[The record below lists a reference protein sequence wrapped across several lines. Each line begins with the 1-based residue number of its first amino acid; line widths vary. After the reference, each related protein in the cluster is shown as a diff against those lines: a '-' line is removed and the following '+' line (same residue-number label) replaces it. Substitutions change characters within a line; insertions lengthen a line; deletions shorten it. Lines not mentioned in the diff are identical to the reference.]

1 TQTMNALV
9 DVQDTVGKEL
19 YSDSE
24 ITVKQQK
31 IVILSIILIGL
42 LFTVILSWIITRAI
56 GTPMRALQD
65 AASDIANGNTAIHIQ
80 AQYKDEIG
88 MLGRAFITMANN
100 LDKLFHD
107 IRQKSAQ
114 AEEAAEQ
121 AEKARRQALEQQEYL
136 SRKVDEILVQ
146 MESLAI
152 GDLTAR
158 LPLEQGVRGND
169 SLSRLFKGF
178 NATVNS
184 IRELVSQLISATHQT
199 GMVSVS
205 MSSLAEEISAIVEE
219 QSAQT
224 TFISDS
230 TKRMAQ
236 SIHTNSQNVASVKDI
251 TLELS
256 HHVMNLNTSSNKI
269 NVISRSI
276 GSIAFQINLLSL
288 NASIEAARA
297 GRAGKGFAVVAA
309 EVKSLAQSTARSTD
323 EIRTIV
329 EEVQGRIDEITAMTL
344 ERAKSSS
351 DSTTKRNVVEMVA
364 EISTAMEE
372 QSGASAEIAQNTQQI
387 SLAAQQTA
395 LSVSHITRTA
405 EELTQLTEKLQNL
418 VGKFILDDD
427 TKPHSLPLQR
437 RNDLFLA

>member
-1 TQTMNALV
+1 
-9 DVQDTVGKEL
+9 
-19 YSDSE
+19 
-24 ITVKQQK
+24 
-31 IVILSIILIGL
+31 
-42 LFTVILSWIITRAI
+42 
-56 GTPMRALQD
+56 
-65 AASDIANGNTAIHIQ
+65 
-80 AQYKDEIG
+80 
-88 MLGRAFITMANN
+88 
-100 LDKLFHD
+100 
-107 IRQKSAQ
+107 
-114 AEEAAEQ
+114 
-121 AEKARRQALEQQEYL
+121 
-136 SRKVDEILVQ
+136 
-146 MESLAI
+146 
-152 GDLTAR
+152 
-158 LPLEQGVRGND
+158 
-169 SLSRLFKGF
+169 
-178 NATVNS
+178 
-184 IRELVSQLISATHQT
+184 
-199 GMVSVS
+199 
-205 MSSLAEEISAIVEE
+205 
-219 QSAQT
+219 
-224 TFISDS
+224 
-230 TKRMAQ
+230 
-236 SIHTNSQNVASVKDI
+236 
-251 TLELS
+251 
-256 HHVMNLNTSSNKI
+256 MNLNTSSNKI